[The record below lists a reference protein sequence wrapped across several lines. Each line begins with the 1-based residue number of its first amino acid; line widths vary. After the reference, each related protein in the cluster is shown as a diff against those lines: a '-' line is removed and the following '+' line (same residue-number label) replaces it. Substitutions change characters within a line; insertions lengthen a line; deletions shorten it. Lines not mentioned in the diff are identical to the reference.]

1 MNNEVDMGKK
11 VSSRETK
18 AGLRATAAVFWSM
31 GVYLV
36 WTLATY
42 LLEGRIN
49 LLQQPTIAGRYT
61 YVLIANV
68 LIGTIGTIWVIRLLM
83 RSNLVSLDQIGFR
96 PLGRTVL
103 TMGIAVATG
112 VVYLSL
118 LRPAAWSSLVII
130 NGYAQV
136 LTVSIAEIVVCWAL
150 AGAGFESLAK
160 PRGKFLS
167 LLGGILAATVLFSI
181 YHIGHSAPFNQ
192 VHMMLVL
199 LMPGVLT
206 SLFYFM
212 SREIYATI
220 LFHNFQGTFGVL
232 SNMVNPEM
240 LDRPL
245 YPLYFLVLLS
255 MVALVGADRLL
266 VRRATR

>member
-1 MNNEVDMGKK
+1 MAEN
-11 VSSRETK
+11 VSSKETK
-18 AGLRATAAVFWSM
+18 ASSQATAAILLSIA
-31 GVYLV
+31 VYLV

-68 LIGTIGTIWVIRLLM
+68 LIGTIGAIWVIRLLM
-83 RSNLVSLDQIGFR
+83 RSNLLSLVQIGFR
-96 PLGRTVL
+96 PFGRTVL
-103 TMGIAVATG
+103 TMLIAVVIG

-118 LRPAAWSSLVII
+118 LRPATWSLLVII
-130 NGYAQV
+130 NGYTQV

-150 AGAGFESLAK
+150 VGTSFETLAK
-160 PRGKFLS
+160 SRGKFLS
-167 LLGGILAATVLFSI
+167 LLAGILAATILFSI

-192 VHMMLVL
+192 IHMMLIL
-199 LMPGVLT
+199 LMPGILT
-206 SLFYFM
+206 SLFYFI
-212 SREIYATI
+212 SREIYATV

-232 SNMVNPEM
+232 SNMQNPEM
-240 LDRPL
+240 LGRPL

-255 MVALVGADRLL
+255 VVALIGADRLL
-266 VRRATR
+266 ARRAAR